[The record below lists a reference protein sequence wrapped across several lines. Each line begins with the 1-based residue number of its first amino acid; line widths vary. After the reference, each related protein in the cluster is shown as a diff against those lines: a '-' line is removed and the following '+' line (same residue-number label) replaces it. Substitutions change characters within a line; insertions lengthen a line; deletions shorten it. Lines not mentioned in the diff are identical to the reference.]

1 MSLYKNSENES
12 EPIESWTNYDMKSFE
27 ENELMNNKNDYG
39 FISLQEGELK
49 RAEFIPLEGY
59 QDSQNKR
66 KAGKDATSEAQGNVS
81 LIEQEAYEKGFVQG
95 EKDGFELGEKKAD
108 KVIGNIE
115 RLFDEISSL
124 KQEILKQHEKEI
136 LDLNFA
142 IAEKIVHHLTKFDES
157 GVKEAVFN
165 ALNLAIEKSEIILN
179 VNPEDYDY
187 IEKLRPE
194 LFKEY
199 KELKSITVTSDPSIT
214 RGGCYLKTPYG
225 DIDAGIE
232 AQLEK
237 IYQCLQD
244 VFYEKENV

>member
-12 EPIESWTNYDMKSFE
+12 EPIDSWTNYDMKSFE
-27 ENELMNNKNDYG
+27 DNEPINNKNDYG

-59 QDSQNKR
+59 PDSQNKR

-108 KVIGNIE
+108 KVIENIE

-124 KQEILKQHEKEI
+124 KREILKQHEKEI
-136 LDLNFA
+136 LDLTFA
-142 IAEKIVHHLTKFDES
+142 IAEKIVHHLTKIDES

-165 ALNLAIEKSEIILN
+165 ALNLAMEKSKIILN

-187 IEKLRPE
+187 IEKIRPE

-199 KELKSITVTSDPSIT
+199 KDLKSITVTSDPSVT
-214 RGGCYLKTPYG
+214 RGGCYLKTQYG

-232 AQLEK
+232 TQLEK

-244 VFYEKENV
+244 AFCGKENV

>member
-1 MSLYKNSENES
+1 
-12 EPIESWTNYDMKSFE
+12 MKSFE
-27 ENELMNNKNDYG
+27 ENELIKNKNDYG
-39 FISLQEGELK
+39 FISLQENELK

-59 QDSQNKR
+59 QDSQKQK
-66 KAGKDATSEAQGNVS
+66 KAGKHATSEAPGNVS

-95 EKDGFELGEKKAD
+95 EKDGFELGEKKASQ
-108 KVIGNIE
+108 VIGNIE

-124 KQEILKQHEKEI
+124 KQEIVNQHEKEI
-136 LDLNFA
+136 LDLTFA
-142 IAEKIVHHLTKFDES
+142 IAEKIVHYLTKFDES
-157 GVKEAVFN
+157 AVKEAVFN
-165 ALNLAIEKSEIILN
+165 ALNLAIDKSKIILN

-187 IEKLRPE
+187 IENLRPE

-199 KELKSITVTSDPSIT
+199 KDIKSIKVTSDPSVT

-232 AQLEK
+232 TQLEK

-244 VFYEKENV
+244 AFYEKENV